1 MSQEIIDNDSKP
13 EPRAMFINIGERTN
27 VTGSAKFKKLILE
40 GDYTAAVEV
49 ARQQVES
56 GAQIIDINMDEG
68 LLDAELAMDTFLKL
82 IASEPDI
89 ARVPIMIDSSK
100 WSVIEAGLKCVAG
113 KPIVNSISMKEG
125 IEPFIEHARKVRR
138 YGAAVVVMAFDEKG
152 QADTKERKVE
162 ICARAYD
169 ILVNQVG
176 FPAEDIIFD
185 PNVFAVATGIE
196 EHNNYGVDFI
206 EATREIKKRC
216 PAAKISGG
224 VSNLSFAFRGNEPVR
239 KAMHSVFLYYAIQ
252 AGMDMG
258 IVNAGQL
265 EVYDQIPQELRD
277 ACEDVILN
285 RNPEATE
292 RLLEL
297 APKYKGT
304 GEVAETQDAEWRSW
318 PVEKRLEHALVKGM
332 DQFVV
337 ADTEEA
343 RLQIARPIEVI
354 EGPLM
359 AGMNVVGDLFGAGK
373 MFLPQVV
380 KSARV
385 MKKAV
390 AHLLPYIE
398 AQKTEGSRSKGKI
411 VMATVKGDV
420 HDIGKNIVGVVLQCN
435 NFEVIDLGVMVPFQD
450 ILKSAN
456 DNKADIIGLSGL
468 ITPSLDEMVTVAEEM
483 ARQGMNLP
491 LLIGGATT
499 SKVHTALRIAPRYA
513 GPTVHVLD
521 ASRAV
526 GVCSALVSESGSQA
540 ADFAIKVAAEYE
552 AIRVERAGGSK
563 EKVIPLEAAR
573 ANEFRIDWSD
583 YTVPKPAL
591 NGTRVFAEYPLHE
604 LIERIDW
611 TPFFRAWEL
620 AGNYPA
626 ILEDPVVG
634 ESARKLYADARKML
648 DHIVREKWLTAKGVV
663 GFWPC
668 RREGDDVV
676 LYSDETR
683 TKEISRLYF
692 LRQQIEKRAPRANMC
707 LADFISPEAD
717 WIGGF
722 AVTAGHGIE
731 EHLARFKADHDDYS
745 DILLKALAD
754 RLAEAFA
761 ERLHE
766 RVRKTL
772 WGYAPE
778 EALSNDE
785 LTREKYRGIRPA
797 PGYPACPDHSQKPEL
812 FRLLNAGQNA
822 GIQLTESFAMIPT
835 SAVSG
840 YYFAHPDAQYFGVAR
855 IGKDQVEDYAQR
867 RGVSIEQAER
877 WLRPNIG
884 Y

>member
-1 MSQEIIDNDSKP
+1 MAQDIDTDSKP
-13 EPRAMFINIGERTN
+13 ASRAMFINIGERTN
-27 VTGSAKFKKLILE
+27 VTGSARFKKLILE

-49 ARQQVES
+49 ARQQVDS

-82 IASEPDI
+82 IAAEPDI

-125 IEPFIEHARKVRR
+125 IEPFIAQARKVRR

-169 ILVNQVG
+169 ILVNRVG

-285 RNPEATE
+285 RNPNATE

-380 KSARV
+380 KSTRV

-398 AQKTEGSRSKGKI
+398 AQKTAGSRPKGKI

-468 ITPSLDEMVTVAEEM
+468 ITPSLDELVTVAEEM
-483 ARQGMNLP
+483 TRQGMNLP

-513 GPTVHVLD
+513 GTTVHVLD

-552 AIRVERAGGSK
+552 AIRVERAGGTK
-563 EKVIPLEAAR
+563 EKVVPLEAAR
-573 ANEFRIDWSD
+573 ANDFKIDWQA
-583 YTVPKPAL
+583 YTPPKPAVT
-591 NGTRVFAEYPLHE
+591 GTRVFAEYPLHE
-604 LIERIDW
+604 LVERIDW

-634 ESARKLYADARKML
+634 DSAKKLYADARKML
-648 DHIVREKWLTAKGVV
+648 DLIVREKWLTAKGAIT
-663 GFWPC
+663 FWPC

-676 LYSDETR
+676 LYNDDTR

-692 LRQQIEKRAPRANMC
+692 LRQQIEKRRPRANMC

-731 EHLARFKADHDDYS
+731 EHLKRFKADHDDYS

-772 WGYAPE
+772 WGYAPD
-778 EALSNDE
+778 EALTNDE

-855 IGKDQVEDYAQR
+855 IGKDQVADYAKR
-867 RGVSIEQAER
+867 RGVPVEQAEK

>member
-1 MSQEIIDNDSKP
+1 MSEQQSEL
-13 EPRAMFINIGERTN
+13 RATFINIGERTN
-27 VTGSAKFKKLILE
+27 VTGSARFKKLILE

-56 GAQIIDINMDEG
+56 GAQIIDVNMDEG
-68 LLDAELAMDTFLKL
+68 LLDSELAMDTFLKL
-82 IASEPDI
+82 IAAEPDI

-125 IEPFIEHARKVRR
+125 IEPFIAHARKVRR

-152 QADTKERKVE
+152 QADTRQRKVE
-162 ICARAYD
+162 ICAHAYD
-169 ILVNQVG
+169 ILVNKVG

-185 PNVFAVATGIE
+185 PNIFAVATGIE

-206 EATREIKKRC
+206 EATREIKQRC
-216 PAAKISGG
+216 PGVKISGG

-239 KAMHSVFLYYAIQ
+239 KAMHSVFLYHAIQ

-343 RLQIARPIEVI
+343 RQQIARPIEVI

-359 AGMNVVGDLFGAGK
+359 AGMNVVGDLFGSGK

-398 AQKTEGSRSKGKI
+398 AEKTETSRPKGKI

-456 DNKADIIGLSGL
+456 DNKADMIGLSGL

-483 ARQGMNLP
+483 TRQGFKLP

-499 SKVHTALRIAPRYA
+499 SKVHTALRIAPRYK
-513 GPTVHVLD
+513 GTTVHVLD

-526 GVCSALVSESGSQA
+526 GVCTALVSESGAQA
-540 ADFAIKVAAEYE
+540 ADFAAKVATEYE
-552 AIRVERAGGSK
+552 AIRIERAGGTK
-563 EKVIPLEAAR
+563 EKVVPLAAAR
-573 ANEFRIDWSD
+573 ANDFKIDWSA
-583 YTVPKPAL
+583 YTPPKPAVR
-591 NGTRVFAEYPLHE
+591 GTRIFAEYPLHE
-604 LIERIDW
+604 LVERIDW

-626 ILEDPVVG
+626 ILEDKVVG
-634 ESARKLYADARKML
+634 ESAKKLYADARKML
-648 DHIVREKWLTAKGVV
+648 EHIVREKWLTAKGVV

-676 LYSDETR
+676 LFADDTR
-683 TKEISRLYF
+683 TKEVSRLYF
-692 LRQQIEKRAPRANMC
+692 LRQQVEKRAPRANMC

-766 RVRKTL
+766 RVRKTM

-778 EALSNDE
+778 EALTNEE

-822 GIQLTESFAMIPT
+822 GISLTESFAMMPT

-840 YYFAHPDAQYFGVAR
+840 YYFAHPDAAYFGVAR
-855 IGKDQVEDYAQR
+855 IGRDQLEDYAKR
-867 RGVSIEQAER
+867 RGCSIEQAEK

>member
-1 MSQEIIDNDSKP
+1 MSVQEND
-13 EPRAMFINIGERTN
+13 EPRDAPRATFINIGERTN
-27 VTGSAKFKKLILE
+27 VTGSARFKKLILE
-40 GDYTAAVEV
+40 GDYTAAIEV

-56 GAQIIDINMDEG
+56 GAQIIDVNMDEG
-68 LLDAELAMDTFLKL
+68 LLDSELAMDTFLKL

-125 IEPFIEHARKVRR
+125 IEPFIAHARKVRR

-162 ICARAYD
+162 ICAHAYD
-169 ILVNQVG
+169 ILVNKVG

-185 PNVFAVATGIE
+185 PNIFAVATGIE

-206 EATREIKKRC
+206 EATREIKQRC
-216 PAAKISGG
+216 PGVKISGG

-239 KAMHSVFLYYAIQ
+239 KAMHSVFLYHAIQ

-343 RLQIARPIEVI
+343 RQQIARPIEVI

-359 AGMNVVGDLFGAGK
+359 AGMNVVGDLFGSGK

-398 AQKTEGSRSKGKI
+398 AEKTSTSRPKGKI

-456 DNKADIIGLSGL
+456 DNKADMIGLSGL

-483 ARQGMNLP
+483 TRQGFKLP

-499 SKVHTALRIAPRYA
+499 SKVHTALRIAPQYK
-513 GPTVHVLD
+513 GTTVHVLD

-526 GVCSALVSESGSQA
+526 GVCTALVSESGDQA
-540 ADFAIKVAAEYE
+540 ADFAAKVATEYE
-552 AIRVERAGGSK
+552 AIRVERAGGAK
-563 EKVIPLEAAR
+563 EKVIPLDVAR
-573 ANEFRIDWSD
+573 ANAFKIDWSA
-583 YTVPKPAL
+583 YTPPKPAVT
-591 NGTRVFAEYPLHE
+591 GTRIFAEYPLHE

-626 ILEDPVVG
+626 ILEDKVVG
-634 ESARKLYADARKML
+634 ESAKKLYADARKML

-663 GFWPC
+663 AFWPC
-668 RREGDDVV
+668 RRDGDDVV
-676 LYSDETR
+676 LYADDTR
-683 TKEISRLYF
+683 AKEISRLYF

-772 WGYAPE
+772 WGYAPD
-778 EALSNDE
+778 EALTNEE

-822 GIQLTESFAMIPT
+822 GISLTESFAMMPT

-855 IGKDQVEDYAQR
+855 IGRDQLEDYAKR
-867 RGVSIEQAER
+867 RGCSIEQAEK

>member
-1 MSQEIIDNDSKP
+1 MTE
-13 EPRAMFINIGERTN
+13 RTATFINIGERTN
-27 VTGSAKFKKLILE
+27 ITGSAKFKKLILD

-49 ARQQVES
+49 ARQQVEA
-56 GAQIIDINMDEG
+56 GAQIIDVNMDEG
-68 LLDAELAMDTFLKL
+68 LLDSEKAMDTFLKL
-82 IASEPDI
+82 IAVEPDI

-125 IEPFIEHARKVRR
+125 VEAFIDHARKVRR
-138 YGAAVVVMAFDEKG
+138 YGAAAVVMAFDEKG

-185 PNVFAVATGIE
+185 PNIFAVATGIE

-206 EATREIKKRC
+206 EATREIKQRC
-216 PAAKISGG
+216 PHVKISGG

-239 KAMHSVFLYYAIQ
+239 KAMHSVFLYHAIQ

-265 EVYDQIPQELRD
+265 EVYDQIPAELRD
-277 ACEDVILN
+277 ACEDVVLN
-285 RNPEATE
+285 RTPNGTE

-304 GEVAETQDAEWRSW
+304 GEAPETQDAEWRSW
-318 PVEKRLEHALVKGM
+318 PVAKRLEHALVKGM

-359 AGMNVVGDLFGAGK
+359 AGMNVVGDLFGSGK

-398 AQKTEGSRSKGKI
+398 AEKTATSRPKGKI

-450 ILKSAN
+450 ILKCAN

-483 ARQGMNLP
+483 TRQGFHLP

-499 SKVHTALRIAPRYA
+499 SKVHTALRIAPRYK
-513 GPTVHVLD
+513 GTTVHVLD

-526 GVCSALVSESGSQA
+526 GVCTALVSESGAQA
-540 ADFAIKVAAEYE
+540 ADFAAKVANEYE
-552 AIRVERAGGSK
+552 AIRIERAGGAK
-563 EKVIPLEAAR
+563 EKVVPLAAAR
-573 ANEFRIDWSD
+573 ANDFKIDWSA
-583 YTVPKPAL
+583 YVPPKPAVT
-591 NGTRVFAEYPLHE
+591 GTRIFAEYPLHE
-604 LIERIDW
+604 LVERIDW

-634 ESARKLYADARKML
+634 DSAKRLYADARKML
-648 DHIVREKWLTAKGVV
+648 ERIVREKWLTAKGVV
-663 GFWPC
+663 SFWPC
-668 RREGDDVV
+668 RRDGDDVV
-676 LYSDETR
+676 LFADDSH

-692 LRQQIEKRAPRANMC
+692 LRQQIAKRAPRANMC
-707 LADFISPEAD
+707 LADFISPKAD

-731 EHLARFKADHDDYS
+731 QHLRRFKADSDDYS

-772 WGYAPE
+772 WGYASD

-812 FRLLNAGQNA
+812 FRLLNAGQNT
-822 GIQLTESFAMIPT
+822 GITLTESFAMMPV
-835 SAVSG
+835 SSVSG

-855 IGKDQVEDYAQR
+855 IGRDQVEDYAKR
-867 RGVSIEQAER
+867 RGVALEQAEK

>member
-1 MSQEIIDNDSKP
+1 MSEQQSEQ
-13 EPRAMFINIGERTN
+13 RATFINIGERTN
-27 VTGSAKFKKLILE
+27 VTGSARFKKLILE

-56 GAQIIDINMDEG
+56 GAQIIDVNMDEG
-68 LLDAELAMDTFLKL
+68 LLDSELAMDTFLKL
-82 IASEPDI
+82 IAAEPDI

-125 IEPFIEHARKVRR
+125 IEPFIAHARKVRR

-152 QADTKERKVE
+152 QADTQQRKVE
-162 ICARAYD
+162 ICAHAYD
-169 ILVNQVG
+169 ILVNKVG

-185 PNVFAVATGIE
+185 PNIFAVATGIE

-216 PAAKISGG
+216 PGVKISGG

-239 KAMHSVFLYYAIQ
+239 KAMHSVFLYHAIQ

-337 ADTEEA
+337 VDTEEA
-343 RLQIARPIEVI
+343 RRQIARPIEVI

-359 AGMNVVGDLFGAGK
+359 AGMNVVGDLFGSGK

-398 AQKTEGSRSKGKI
+398 AEKTETSRPKGKI

-456 DNKADIIGLSGL
+456 DNKADMIGLSGL

-483 ARQGMNLP
+483 TRQGFKLP

-499 SKVHTALRIAPRYA
+499 SKVHTALRIAPRYK
-513 GPTVHVLD
+513 GTTVHVLD

-526 GVCSALVSESGSQA
+526 GVCTALVSESGAQA
-540 ADFAIKVAAEYE
+540 ADFAAKVATEYE
-552 AIRVERAGGSK
+552 AIRIERAGGTK
-563 EKVIPLEAAR
+563 EKVVPLATAR
-573 ANEFRIDWSD
+573 ANEFKIDWSA
-583 YTVPKPAL
+583 YTPPKPAVR
-591 NGTRVFAEYPLHE
+591 GTRIFAEYPLHE

-626 ILEDPVVG
+626 ILEDKVVG
-634 ESARKLYADARKML
+634 ESAKKLYADARKML
-648 DHIVREKWLTAKGVV
+648 EHIVREKWLTAKGVV

-668 RREGDDVV
+668 RRDGDDVV
-676 LYSDETR
+676 LFADEGR
-683 TKEISRLYF
+683 IKEVSRLYF
-692 LRQQIEKRAPRANMC
+692 LRQQVEKRAPRANMC

-778 EALSNDE
+778 EALTNEE

-822 GIQLTESFAMIPT
+822 GISLTESFAMMPT

-840 YYFAHPDAQYFGVAR
+840 YYFAHPDAAYFGVAR
-855 IGKDQVEDYAQR
+855 IGRDQLEDYAKR
-867 RGVSIEQAER
+867 RGCSIEQAEK